1 MCHLIKKELLACIW
15 LEKGGVAFFVDVSSI
30 KFSSV
35 ILQELEQIISW
46 PDYKSGG
53 CRVTT

>member
-30 KFSSV
+30 KFNSV
-35 ILQELEQIISW
+35 ILQELE
-46 PDYKSGG
+46 
-53 CRVTT
+53 